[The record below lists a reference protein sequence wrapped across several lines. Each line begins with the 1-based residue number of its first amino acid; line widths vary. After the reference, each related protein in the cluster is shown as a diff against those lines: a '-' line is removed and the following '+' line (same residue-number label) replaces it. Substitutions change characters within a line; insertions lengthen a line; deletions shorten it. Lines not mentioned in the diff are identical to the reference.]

1 MRKNG
6 HATGSGGNSA
16 TGRLM
21 ILCSTT
27 GYQMRAFVETA
38 REMGLPLALG
48 SDRCRVLDDPWK
60 DEALPLRFED
70 PEASAQAIVEYARS
84 NALQGIVALGDRPAP
99 VAARACAALGLPF
112 HSPSAADVCR
122 DKYLS
127 RERLRAA
134 GLNIP
139 AFERFTINSDPR
151 EIVRGGGP
159 RVGFPCVLKPLALS
173 ASRGVIR
180 ADNEREFI
188 ANFERIRALLLS
200 PEVQVMREE
209 TSGYIQ
215 AEAYIEGREIAVEGV
230 VDRGRMRLL
239 AIFDKPDPLEGP
251 YFEETIYVTPS
262 RLNNDAQ
269 RRIEET
275 LECAVAAL
283 GLFHGPFHA
292 ELRWN
297 RRGAWP
303 IEVAARSIGGL
314 CSRALRFE
322 LPGRT
327 GWLSLEQ
334 LLIELALGRDAGAVR
349 REEAA
354 AGVMMIPV
362 EREGVYEGAE
372 GLEAARSTPG
382 VEDIVITVAP
392 KQHLT
397 PLPAGGCYL
406 GFIFARGRSPEDVED
421 ALRAA
426 HRQLRFEM
434 TPALPVV

>member
-1 MRKNG
+1 
-6 HATGSGGNSA
+6 
-16 TGRLM
+16 M

-27 GYQMRAFVETA
+27 SYQMRAFVETA

-48 SDRCRVLDDPWK
+48 SDRCHVLDDPWK

-70 PEASAQAIVEYARS
+70 PEDSARAIVEYARS
-84 NALQGIVALGDRPAP
+84 NPLQGMVALGDRPAP
-99 VAARACAALGLPF
+99 VAARAAAALGLPF

-139 AFERFTINSDPR
+139 AFERFPIDADPR

-262 RLNNDAQ
+262 RLNNAAQ

-297 RRGAWP
+297 PRGAWP

-327 GWLSLEQ
+327 GWVSLEQ

-372 GLEAARSTPG
+372 GLESARSTPG

-392 KQHLT
+392 KQRLT